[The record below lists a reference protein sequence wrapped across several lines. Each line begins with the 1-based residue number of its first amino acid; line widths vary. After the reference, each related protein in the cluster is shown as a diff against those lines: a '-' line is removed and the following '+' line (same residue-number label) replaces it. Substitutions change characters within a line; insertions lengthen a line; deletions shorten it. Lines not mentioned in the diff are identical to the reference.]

1 MKKGLG
7 RGLDSMIPVS
17 SSVSEKKEKKQADKQ
32 DELKEIEIDVS
43 LIDPNGDQPRK
54 KFDEDE
60 LLELSESIKQHGVIE
75 HVILAKR
82 GKRYEMIA
90 GERRWRAAKK
100 AGLKKIPA
108 VIRDYTEKEIME
120 ISLIEN
126 IQRQDL
132 NPIEEARAYNTLLK
146 AYNMKQDELAER
158 ISKSR
163 TAITNS
169 LRLLKLDE
177 RVMKMVEDGMLSE
190 GHARTLLGISD
201 KDIQY
206 ETAYKVFDEK
216 LSVRETEKLVKKL
229 AEDKEPDDKK
239 DGMSE
244 SEQRAYESYENK
256 IKDYIGSK
264 VSIHAGK
271 NGKGKIEISYYSLEE
286 LERIS
291 DLILS

>member
-75 HVILAKR
+75 PVILAKR

-146 AYNMKQDELAER
+146 AYNVKQDELAER

>member
-75 HVILAKR
+75 PVILAKR